1 MQTFMRKKRQTNKQS
16 IFMRKE
22 EKGVW
27 ERVFVGKLSANQRKK
42 ARDSN
47 DQNSSS
53 SCITALFWYTSG
65 KCTDTVTTL
74 SSSSTEFEHNA
85 FLAIV

>member
-1 MQTFMRKKRQTNKQS
+1 
-16 IFMRKE
+16 MRKE

-53 SCITALFWYTSG
+53 SCITALF
-65 KCTDTVTTL
+65 
-74 SSSSTEFEHNA
+74 
-85 FLAIV
+85 